1 MRARLRR
8 LADRAFTL
16 ACLASIAAILAPLF
30 SIVYA
35 VASRGARALSLSFIT
50 SLPAPV
56 GEAGGGVA
64 NAIQGTVMLTL
75 LSMAITLPVGV
86 ASGVYLAE
94 YGRGKL
100 AELVAVAR
108 DALAGTPSIVAG
120 VFSYMLIV
128 SRWGFSALA
137 GAVALSILVIP
148 VVSKATEEALK
159 MVPMEIREAGLALG
173 IRRWRVV
180 AHILLKEA
188 KAGILAGALLSM
200 ARVAGETAP
209 LLFTSFGSQ
218 GYAGGFLD
226 PCSALPLVIYVYAT
240 SPYEEW
246 HTQAWGAALLLMLA
260 VLLVNIAV
268 RRVMRR

>member
-1 MRARLRR
+1 MRLRK

-16 ACLASIAAILAPLF
+16 ACFASVLLVLAPLF
-30 SIVYA
+30 SIVYT
-35 VASRGARALSLSFIT
+35 VASRGARALSITFIT

-75 LSMAITLPVGV
+75 LSMGITLPIGV
-86 ASGVYLAE
+86 ASGIYLAE
-94 YGRGKL
+94 YGRSRL
-100 AELVAVAR
+100 ADLVAVAR
-108 DALAGTPSIVAG
+108 DTLAGTPSIVAG

-137 GAVALSILVIP
+137 GAVALSVLVIP

-159 MVPMEIREAGLALG
+159 MVPREVKEAGLALG
-173 IRRWRVV
+173 LRRWKVV
-180 AHILLKEA
+180 AYILLKEA

-209 LLFTSFGSQ
+209 LLFTSFGNQ

-260 VLLVNIAV
+260 VLSINLAV
-268 RRVMRR
+268 RRVVRG